1 MAPIIVEVLSKF
13 HYSEKSNLQKICQLY
28 CSKLNY
34 NNISSKNNYQLIN
47 KLAANKSKINCFSIR
62 LSLQSDKELKRFLDN
77 TQNLTIYFI
86 FNEKYLNFNIT
97 YEHYNINYNIHFIFT
112 YDNPV
117 NEIISELYNEKLI
130 DAIDKIENTNAEE
143 RCANAAENTN
153 AAEQSANNVENTNT
167 AEQCTNAA
175 EKTNMAENA
184 NLELFK
190 KNNIYINNNYN
201 LYKKSIF
208 ITGFCIFIFYL
219 KYKN

>member
-1 MAPIIVEVLSKF
+1 MLPIIVEVLSKF
-13 HYSEKSNLQKICQLY
+13 HYSQESYLKKICQSY
-28 CSKLNY
+28 CNKLNY

-47 KLAANKSKINCFSIR
+47 KLSANKSKINCFSIR

-77 TQNLTIYFI
+77 TRNLTIYFI

-112 YDNPV
+112 YNNHE
-117 NEIISELYNEKLI
+117 NEIISELYNKKLI
-130 DAIDKIENTNAEE
+130 DAIYKIENTKKAENSNTTE
-143 RCANAAENTN
+143 NTTENTN
-153 AAEQSANNVENTNT
+153 SAEKYENKKENLTAVQCTTIEENT
-167 AEQCTNAA
+167 
-175 EKTNMAENA
+175 

-190 KNNIYINNNYN
+190 KNNIYINNNYY

-208 ITGFCIFIFYL
+208 AASICIFIFYL

>member
-13 HYSEKSNLQKICQLY
+13 HYSEESNLQKICQLY

-86 FNEKYLNFNIT
+86 FNKKYLNFNIT

-112 YDNPV
+112 YDNPE

-130 DAIDKIENTNAEE
+130 NAIDKIENTN
-143 RCANAAENTN
+143 T
-153 AAEQSANNVENTNT
+153 AEQCANT

-175 EKTNMAENA
+175 EQCANEVENTNAEQCTTAEENA

-190 KNNIYINNNYN
+190 KNNYY

-208 ITGFCIFIFYL
+208 VTGFCIFIFYL